1 MATRQIPQMMVAP
14 LSLPKRRRLLLQNVV
29 DDLGESSADVSEECS
44 ELESVVEGRF
54 VSSDSYSDIVLEPFG
69 EVMVETN
76 VPRQRVIL
84 GSAMVG
90 DDVAKVVDTTK
101 TLSDE
106 VPLVSPLPLQTI
118 YEMPFFMDKVHLSAM
133 SSNAM
138 IAHLTKGLSLFGVIP
153 CFERIPMR
161 GVVMTKSQVDREA
174 LLVDKTPTNMDD
186 TTVKEEEDKIVI
198 GANELAVVSCSS
210 QPWSAVSSGI
220 MMTVVSGHE
229 VLTGVNTLAAVVTVA
244 SDGHLDDMS
253 KFFVI

>member
-161 GVVMTKSQVDREA
+161 D
-174 LLVDKTPTNMDD
+174 MDD